1 MTDILHKIAAD
12 KRREV
17 EMLKRELPLSQLER
31 KIPVRPRFT
40 FRQVL
45 EDPSSIRIIAELK
58 KGSPSRGVIAADF
71 DPVELAD
78 KYLKGG
84 AAALSILTEK
94 NYFYGSY
101 DYVAPAAE
109 ATGLP
114 ILCKDFVVDPYQLYH
129 ARYIGAD
136 AVLLIVRL
144 HSKESLVEMITL
156 AETLGLDCLVEVHG
170 ENETETAVAAGA
182 HIIGVN
188 NRNLADLTVDLAT
201 SERLANLIPDDVIA
215 VSESGIFESA
225 DIARLKQAGYTR
237 FLIGEALV
245 KASDPVLLLKTLR
258 SA

>member
-1 MTDILHKIAAD
+1 MTDILHKIAAE
-12 KRREV
+12 KRREIEV
-17 EMLKRELPLSQLER
+17 LKEQLPLG
-31 KIPVRPRFT
+31 KITREIPDRTPFRFAAA
-40 FRQVL
+40 L
-45 EDPSSIRIIAELK
+45 SDSSAVKIIAELK
-58 KGSPSRGVIAADF
+58 KGSPSRGVIAPEF

-144 HSKESLVEMITL
+144 HSRESLVEMITL
-156 AETLGLDCLVEVHG
+156 AETLGLDCLVEVHD
-170 ENETETAVAAGA
+170 ENETKIAVEAGA
-182 HIIGVN
+182 CIIGVN
-188 NRNLADLTVDLAT
+188 NRNLADFTVDLAT
-201 SERLANLIPDDVIA
+201 SERLAALMPDDVIA
-215 VSESGIFESA
+215 VSESGIFEPT

-245 KASDPVLLLKTLR
+245 KASDPVLLLNTLR
-258 SA
+258 LA

>member
-17 EMLKRELPLSQLER
+17 EMLKEQLPLG
-31 KIPVRPRFT
+31 KIMREMPDRTP
-40 FRQVL
+40 FRL
-45 EDPSSIRIIAELK
+45 AAALSDSSAVSIIAELK
-58 KGSPSRGVIAADF
+58 KGSPSRGVIAPDF

-78 KYLKGG
+78 RYLKGG

-94 NYFYGSY
+94 NYFHGSY

-109 ATGLP
+109 TTGLP

-129 ARYIGAD
+129 TRYIGAD

-144 HSKESLVEMITL
+144 HGRESLVEMITL
-156 AETLGLDCLVEVHG
+156 AKTLGLDCLVEVHD
-170 ENETETAVAAGA
+170 ENETEIAVEAGA
-182 HIIGVN
+182 RIIGVN
-188 NRNLADLTVDLAT
+188 NRNLGDFTVDLAT
-201 SERLANLIPDDVIA
+201 SERLAALIPDDVIA
-215 VSESGIFESA
+215 VSESGISEPA

-245 KASDPVLLLKTLR
+245 KASDPAMLLKTLR

>member
-58 KGSPSRGVIAADF
+58 KGSPSRGVIAPDF

-101 DYVAPAAE
+101 DYVAPAAK

-156 AETLGLDCLVEVHG
+156 AETLGLDCLVEVHDA
-170 ENETETAVAAGA
+170 NETETAVAAGA

>member
-17 EMLKRELPLSQLER
+17 ETLKRELPLSQLER
-31 KIPVRPRFT
+31 KIPDRPRFT
-40 FRQVL
+40 FRQAL

-58 KGSPSRGVIAADF
+58 KGSPSRGVIAPDF
-71 DPVELAD
+71 DPVRLAE

-94 NYFYGSY
+94 NYFYG
-101 DYVAPAAE
+101 DYGYIASAAE
-109 ATGLP
+109 VTALP

-129 ARYIGAD
+129 TRYIGAD

-144 HSKESLVEMITL
+144 HSRESLVEMITL
-156 AETLGLDCLVEVHG
+156 AETLGLDCLVEVHD
-170 ENETETAVAAGA
+170 EKEAEVALEAGA
-182 HIIGVN
+182 RMIGVN
-188 NRNLADLTVDLAT
+188 NRNLADFTVDLAT

-215 VSESGIFESA
+215 VSESGILEPT

>member
-12 KRREV
+12 KRREIEV
-17 EMLKRELPLSQLER
+17 LKEQLPLG
-31 KIPVRPRFT
+31 KIMREIPDRTP
-40 FRQVL
+40 FRL
-45 EDPSSIRIIAELK
+45 AAALSDSSAISIIAELK
-58 KGSPSRGVIAADF
+58 KGSPSLGVIAADF

-101 DYVAPAAE
+101 DHVAPAAE
-109 ATGLP
+109 TTGLP

-144 HSKESLVEMITL
+144 HGRESLFEMITL
-156 AETLGLDCLVEVHG
+156 AETLGLDCLVEVHD
-170 ENETETAVAAGA
+170 ENETEIAVETGA
-182 HIIGVN
+182 RILGVN
-188 NRNLADLTVDLAT
+188 NRNLADFTIDLAT

-215 VSESGIFESA
+215 VSESGIFEPA

-258 SA
+258 AT